1 MMGLDIYISRKTS
14 SGKEC
19 LIHWHKFGPLAEWFK
34 EKIYNGTLDCDERPL
49 DYLALVFLHEN
60 CVAALDSENW
70 KEKMQEQLFPVKP
83 DFVWTGRRE
92 LAYLK
97 MMEAIAEDIE
107 DVAQP
112 EPGEELLIQ
121 ITY

>member
-1 MMGLDIYISRKTS
+1 MGLDIYISRKTS

-19 LIHWHKFGPLAEWFK
+19 LIHWHKFYPVAEWFK
-34 EKIYNGTLDCDERPL
+34 DNIYDGVLDCKERPL

-70 KEKMQEQLFPVKP
+70 KEKMQEQIFPVKS
-83 DFVWTGRRE
+83 DFIWTGRRE

-97 MMEAIAEDIE
+97 MMETIAEDTAGVTE
-107 DVAQP
+107 P
-112 EPGEELLIQ
+112 KPGEELVIQ
-121 ITY
+121 ISY

>member
-1 MMGLDIYISRKTS
+1 MGLDIYISRKTA

-19 LIHWHKFGPLAEWFK
+19 LIHWNKFGPVAEWFK
-34 EKIYNGTLDCDERPL
+34 EKIYTGTLDCEERPL

-70 KEKMQEQLFPVKP
+70 KEKMEEQLFPVTP

-97 MMEAIAEDIE
+97 MMETIAEDIK
-107 DVAQP
+107 DVAP
-112 EPGEELLIQ
+112 PAPDEELLIQ

>member
-1 MMGLDIYISRKTS
+1 MGLDIYISRKTS

-19 LIHWHKFGPLAEWFK
+19 LIHWHKFGPL
-34 EKIYNGTLDCDERPL
+34 
-49 DYLALVFLHEN
+49 
-60 CVAALDSENW
+60 NW
-70 KEKMQEQLFPVKP
+70 KEKMQEQLFPVKS
-83 DFVWTGRRE
+83 DFAWTGRRE

-107 DVAQP
+107 DVSQP
-112 EPGEELLIQ
+112 EDGEELLIQ

>member
-1 MMGLDIYISRKTS
+1 MGLDIYISRKTA

-19 LIHWHKFGPLAEWFK
+19 LTHWHKFAPVAEWFK
-34 EKIYNGTLDCDERPL
+34 EKIYNVTLDCDEHHM

-60 CVAALDSENW
+60 CVAALNSENW
-70 KEKMQEQLFPVKP
+70 KEKMEEQLFPVKP

-97 MMEAIAEDIE
+97 MMETIAEDIE
-107 DVAQP
+107 DVAEP
-112 EPGEELLIQ
+112 GPGEELLIQ

>member
-1 MMGLDIYISRKTS
+1 MGLDIYISRKTS

-19 LIHWHKFGPLAEWFK
+19 LIHWHKFGPLAEWFR

-70 KEKMQEQLFPVKP
+70 KDKMQEQLFPVKP

-97 MMEAIAEDIE
+97 MIDAIA
-107 DVAQP
+107 
-112 EPGEELLIQ
+112 
-121 ITY
+121 

>member
-1 MMGLDIYISRKTS
+1 MGLDIYISRKTA

-19 LIHWHKFGPLAEWFK
+19 LIHWHKFGPVAEWFK
-34 EKIYNGTLDCDERPL
+34 EKIYNGTLDCDEHHL

-70 KEKMQEQLFPVKP
+70 KEKMEEQLFPVTP

-97 MMEAIAEDIE
+97 MMETIAEDIE

-112 EPGEELLIQ
+112 GPGEELLIQ

>member
-1 MMGLDIYISRKTS
+1 MGLDIYISRKTS

-107 DVAQP
+107 DVA
-112 EPGEELLIQ
+112 EPGPGEKLLIQ